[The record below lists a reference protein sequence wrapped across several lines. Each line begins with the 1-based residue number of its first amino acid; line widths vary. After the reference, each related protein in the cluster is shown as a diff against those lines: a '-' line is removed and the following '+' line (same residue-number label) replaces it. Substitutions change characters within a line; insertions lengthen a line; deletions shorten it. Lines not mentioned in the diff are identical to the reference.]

1 VTGRATR
8 SLGLA
13 VTVVV
18 NLALAAL
25 NLYQRRQIEQQQ
37 RQGGCAS
44 MTLLVAGLQQEG
56 TCMSWP
62 ELCLSG
68 LRAPMCMR
76 AAVGRGSCVGVAA
89 HASVHAHLIRW
100 SQCWACLDGWCALSS
115 CRGRQGHCEHL
126 LL

>member
-1 VTGRATR
+1 MTGPAPR

-44 MTLLVAGLQQEG
+44 MALPVTDSPCDRNRRAATLYAC
-56 TCMSWP
+56 TSWLG
-62 ELCLSG
+62 LCLLGISTAA
-68 LRAPMCMR
+68 RMR

-89 HASVHAHLIRW
+89 HA
-100 SQCWACLDGWCALSS
+100 
-115 CRGRQGHCEHL
+115 
-126 LL
+126 